1 MTRGTR
7 HKLYRSRNLVNR
19 SILTG
24 RRAAGLVSLVLV
36 GASVTMMAAP
46 SAAEPLAV
54 VTCPG
59 GGPTVQLANP
69 GPGDVLSQGDY
80 IVSGMAYDPAST
92 QGDGISRIDLF
103 LGQRDSGGL
112 FLGAAT
118 PGEDSSNP
126 RAFSVK
132 VTLPDTVNGG
142 RDFVA
147 YAYST
152 VTGNTS
158 SESVPVFVG
167 AAPTATPITSNAP
180 TPVPL
185 TSSTQSTCLGGAPVP
200 AVAPP
205 AQAQSSVPAVSMA
218 EHSAPVLQLGNPNP
232 GDVLSNGDLIIQGV
246 AYDPNGSQANGI
258 DRVELFLDNRDEG
271 GLPLGSGAPA
281 SDNTFKIKA
290 TLPSSANGGHN
301 VVAYARSSVTGLES
315 VESVPV
321 FVGAAPT
328 PTPRPK

>member
-1 MTRGTR
+1 M
-7 HKLYRSRNLVNR
+7 NR

-24 RRAAGLVSLVLV
+24 RRAAGLVSLVLIS
-36 GASVTMMAAP
+36 ASVAMATAP

-59 GGPTVQLANP
+59 DGPIVQLANP
-69 GPGDVLSQGDY
+69 AAGDVLSQGDY
-80 IVSGMAYDPAST
+80 IVTGTAYDPAST
-92 QGDGISRIDLF
+92 QGNGISRVDLF
-103 LGQRDSGGL
+103 LGQRDSGGT

-118 PGEDSSNP
+118 PGQDSSNP
-126 RAFSVK
+126 RGFEVK
-132 VTLPDTVNGG
+132 VTLPSTVNGG

-147 YAYST
+147 YAYSSA
-152 VTGNTS
+152 TGSTS
-158 SESVPVFVG
+158 IESVPVFIG

-185 TSSTQSTCLGGAPVP
+185 TSSTLSTCLGGAPVAAP
-200 AVAPP
+200 AP
-205 AQAQSSVPAVSMA
+205 ATQVQSEMPAASSA
-218 EHSAPVLQLGNPNP
+218 EHAAPVLELGNPNP
-232 GDVLSNGDLIIQGV
+232 GDVVPNGDVIIQGV
-246 AYDPNGSQANGI
+246 AFDPNASQANGI
-258 DRVELFLDNRDEG
+258 DRVDLFLDNRDEG
-271 GLPLGSGAPA
+271 GLPLGSGAPG
-281 SDNTFKIKA
+281 SGNTFKIKA

-301 VVAYARSSVTGLES
+301 LVAYARSSVTGMET

>member
-1 MTRGTR
+1 M
-7 HKLYRSRNLVNR
+7 
-19 SILTG
+19 
-24 RRAAGLVSLVLV
+24 A
-36 GASVTMMAAP
+36 AAP

-59 GGPTVQLANP
+59 GGPIVQLANP
-69 GPGDVLSQGDY
+69 GPGAVLSQGDY
-80 IVSGMAYDPAST
+80 IVSGTAFDPASS
-92 QGDGISRIDLF
+92 QGNGISRVDLF
-103 LGQRDSGGL
+103 IGQRDSGGT
-112 FLGAAT
+112 FLGSAT
-118 PGEDSSNP
+118 PGSDSTNP
-126 RAFSVK
+126 RGFAVK
-132 VTLPDTVNGG
+132 VTLPDTINGG

-147 YAYST
+147 YAYSS
-152 VTGNTS
+152 VSGNTS

-185 TSSTQSTCLGGAPVP
+185 SSSTQSTCLGGAPVP
-200 AVAPP
+200 AAAPP
-205 AQAQSSVPAVSMA
+205 AQVQSAAPAVSA
-218 EHSAPVLQLGNPNP
+218 VEHGAPVLQLGNPNP
-232 GDVLSNGDLIIQGV
+232 GDVLSNGDLYIQGV
-246 AYDPNGSQANGI
+246 AFDPNGSQSNGI

-271 GLPLGSGAPA
+271 GLPLGSGEPGT
-281 SDNTFKIKA
+281 DNTFKIKA

-301 VVAYARSSVTGLES
+301 LVAYARSSVTGLES